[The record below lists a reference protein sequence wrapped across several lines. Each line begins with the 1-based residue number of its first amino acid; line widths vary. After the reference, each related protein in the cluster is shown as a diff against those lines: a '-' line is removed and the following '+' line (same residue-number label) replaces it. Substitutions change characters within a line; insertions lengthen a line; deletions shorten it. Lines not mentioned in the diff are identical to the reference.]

1 MNKALLDT
9 DILSDIGK
17 GLNPVVNANAKTYR
31 RSFGHY
37 SFSTITVME
46 IVRGFQRVQS
56 LQKLNA
62 FVASLAAEEV
72 LSFDEAAAELAGRI
86 LGDLERA
93 GQPIGIALFAV
104 GVLLALVAWSAL
116 LLQQRAII
124 ERRPTSIKSEL
135 SEALRRL
142 PSFFVATLLFLM
154 VVGSGVAVIMVVPAQ
169 YRTGVRIP
177 VEILDVYL
185 AVLLS
190 CTWPAVLFVGQ
201 GPLGALRQSA
211 RLVWGNWWRIAV
223 VYVVGAAVVI
233 VVSVLLGALI
243 AAIVSSLGAGI
254 PVMTSVF
261 AEVANVLGAVT
272 APFVGAL
279 LLAAFADLRVRKEGT
294 DLKQRIAG
302 LAVD

>member
-1 MNKALLDT
+1 MSSALYPPARPLSVGEVLDLVFQIFKAT
-9 DILSDIGK
+9 VVK
-17 GLNPVVNANAKTYR
+17 GLPYGICAVIAQQLPNVYALASGV
-31 RSFGHY
+31 
-37 SFSTITVME
+37 TV
-46 IVRGFQRVQS
+46 RQ
-56 LQKLNA
+56 A
-62 FVASLAAEEV
+62 
-72 LSFDEAAAELAGRI
+72 LS
-86 LGDLERA
+86 A
-93 GQPIGIALFAV
+93 GQPIGVVLFAV

-124 ERRPTSIKSEL
+124 EQRPTSIKSEL
-135 SEALRRL
+135 GEALRRL
-142 PSFFVATLLFLM
+142 PSFFVATLLFLL
-154 VVGSGVAVIMVVPAQ
+154 VVGSGAAVIMVVPPQ

-177 VEILDVYL
+177 VEILSLYM

-190 CTWPAVLFVGQ
+190 CTWPAVLFAGQ

-261 AEVANVLGAVT
+261 TEVANVLGAVT
-272 APFVGAL
+272 APFAGAL

-294 DLKQRIAG
+294 DLKQRIVD

>member
-1 MNKALLDT
+1 MVTSADRHARGVTVRQAL
-9 DILSDIGK
+9 S
-17 GLNPVVNANAKTYR
+17 
-31 RSFGHY
+31 
-37 SFSTITVME
+37 
-46 IVRGFQRVQS
+46 
-56 LQKLNA
+56 
-62 FVASLAAEEV
+62 
-72 LSFDEAAAELAGRI
+72 
-86 LGDLERA
+86 A
-93 GQPIGIALFAV
+93 GQPIGVALFAV

-124 ERRPTSIKSEL
+124 EQRPTSIKSEL
-135 SEALRRL
+135 GEALRKL
-142 PSFFVATLLFLM
+142 PSFFVATLLFLV
-154 VVGSGVAVIMVVPAQ
+154 VVGSGAAVIMVVPSQ

-177 VEILDVYL
+177 VEVLSLYL

-190 CTWPAVLFVGQ
+190 CTWPAVLFAGQ

-261 AEVANVLGAVT
+261 TEVANVLGAVT

-279 LLAAFADLRVRKEGT
+279 LLAVFADLRVRKEGT
-294 DLKQRIAG
+294 DLKQRIVD
-302 LAVD
+302 LAVE

>member
-1 MNKALLDT
+1 MSSSFYPPARPLSVGEVLDLVFQIFKATLV
-9 DILSDIGK
+9 K
-17 GLNPVVNANAKTYR
+17 GLPYGICAVVAQQLPNVYALTSGVTAR
-31 RSFGHY
+31 
-37 SFSTITVME
+37 
-46 IVRGFQRVQS
+46 Q
-56 LQKLNA
+56 A
-62 FVASLAAEEV
+62 
-72 LSFDEAAAELAGRI
+72 LS
-86 LGDLERA
+86 A
-93 GQPIGIALFAV
+93 GQPIGVALFAV

-124 ERRPTSIKSEL
+124 EQRQTSIKSEL
-135 SEALRRL
+135 GEALRRL
-142 PSFFVATLLFLM
+142 PSFFVATLLFLV
-154 VVGSGVAVIMVVPAQ
+154 VVGSGAAVIMVVPPQ

-177 VEILDVYL
+177 VEILGVYL

-190 CTWPAVLFVGQ
+190 CTWPAVLFAGQ
-201 GPLGALRQSA
+201 GPLGALRHSA

-279 LLAAFADLRVRKEGT
+279 LLAVFADLRVRKEGT
-294 DLKQRIAG
+294 DLKQRIVD
-302 LAVD
+302 LAVE

>member
-1 MNKALLDT
+1 MSSAFYPPARPLSVGEVLDLVFQIFKATL
-9 DILSDIGK
+9 
-17 GLNPVVNANAKTYR
+17 
-31 RSFGHY
+31 
-37 SFSTITVME
+37 
-46 IVRGFQRVQS
+46 VRGLPYGICAV
-56 LQKLNA
+56 
-62 FVASLAAEEV
+62 VAQQLPNVYTLASGVSVRQA
-72 LSFDEAAAELAGRI
+72 LS
-86 LGDLERA
+86 A

-124 ERRPTSIKSEL
+124 EQRPTSIKSEL
-135 SEALRRL
+135 GAALRGL
-142 PSFFVATLLFLM
+142 PSFFVATLLFLV
-154 VVGSGVAVIMVVPAQ
+154 VVGSGAAVIMVVPPQ

-177 VEILDVYL
+177 LEILGVYL

-190 CTWPAVLFVGQ
+190 CTWPAVLFAGQ

-272 APFVGAL
+272 APFAGAL

-294 DLKQRIAG
+294 DLKQRIVD
-302 LAVD
+302 LAVE

>member
-1 MNKALLDT
+1 MSSAFYPPARPLSVGEVLDLVFQIFKATLVKALPYGICAVVAQQLPNVYALASGVT
-9 DILSDIGK
+9 VRQALS
-17 GLNPVVNANAKTYR
+17 
-31 RSFGHY
+31 
-37 SFSTITVME
+37 
-46 IVRGFQRVQS
+46 
-56 LQKLNA
+56 
-62 FVASLAAEEV
+62 
-72 LSFDEAAAELAGRI
+72 
-86 LGDLERA
+86 A
-93 GQPIGIALFAV
+93 GQPIGVALFAV

-124 ERRPTSIKSEL
+124 EQRPTSIKSEL
-135 SEALRRL
+135 GEALRSL
-142 PSFFVATLLFLM
+142 PSFFVATLLFLV
-154 VVGSGVAVIMVVPAQ
+154 VVGSGVAVMMVMPPQ

-177 VEILDVYL
+177 VEILSVYL

-190 CTWPAVLFVGQ
+190 CTWPAVLFAGQ

-233 VVSVLLGALI
+233 VASVLLGALI

-261 AEVANVLGAVT
+261 TEVANVLGAVT
-272 APFVGAL
+272 APFAGAL
-279 LLAAFADLRVRKEGT
+279 LLGTFADLRVRKEGT

>member
-1 MNKALLDT
+1 MSSAFYPPARPLSVGEVLDLVFQIFKATLV
-9 DILSDIGK
+9 K
-17 GLNPVVNANAKTYR
+17 GLPYGICAVVAQQLPNVYALA
-31 RSFGHY
+31 SGV
-37 SFSTITVME
+37 TV
-46 IVRGFQRVQS
+46 RQ
-56 LQKLNA
+56 A
-62 FVASLAAEEV
+62 
-72 LSFDEAAAELAGRI
+72 LS
-86 LGDLERA
+86 A
-93 GQPIGIALFAV
+93 GQPIGVVLFAV

-124 ERRPTSIKSEL
+124 EQRPTSIKSEL
-135 SEALRRL
+135 GEALRRL
-142 PSFFVATLLFLM
+142 PAFFVATLLFLV
-154 VVGSGVAVIMVVPAQ
+154 VVGCGAAVIMVVPSQ
-169 YRTGVRIP
+169 YRAGVRIP
-177 VEILDVYL
+177 VEILSVYL

-190 CTWPAVLFVGQ
+190 CTWPAVLFAGQ

-261 AEVANVLGAVT
+261 TEVANVLGAVT
-272 APFVGAL
+272 APFAGAL
-279 LLAAFADLRVRKEGT
+279 LLAAFADLRVRREGT
-294 DLKQRIAG
+294 DLKQRIVD

>member
-1 MNKALLDT
+1 MSSAFYPPARPLSVGEVLDLVFQVFKATLV
-9 DILSDIGK
+9 K
-17 GLNPVVNANAKTYR
+17 GLPYGICAVVAQQLPNVYALA
-31 RSFGHY
+31 SGV
-37 SFSTITVME
+37 TV
-46 IVRGFQRVQS
+46 RQ
-56 LQKLNA
+56 A
-62 FVASLAAEEV
+62 
-72 LSFDEAAAELAGRI
+72 LS
-86 LGDLERA
+86 A

-104 GVLLALVAWSAL
+104 GMLLALMAWSAL

-124 ERRPTSIKSEL
+124 EQRQTSIKSEL
-135 SEALRRL
+135 GAALRRL
-142 PSFFVATLLFLM
+142 PSFFVATLLFLV
-154 VVGSGVAVIMVVPAQ
+154 VVGSGVALIMVVPPQ
-169 YRTGVRIP
+169 YRAGVRIP
-177 VEILDVYL
+177 AEILSVYL

-190 CTWPAVLFVGQ
+190 CTWPAVLFAGQ

-261 AEVANVLGAVT
+261 TEVANVLGAVT
-272 APFVGAL
+272 APFAGAL
-279 LLAAFADLRVRKEGT
+279 LLGTFADLRVRKEGT
-294 DLKQRIAG
+294 DLKQRIVD

>member
-1 MNKALLDT
+1 MSSAFYPPARPLSVGEVLDLVFQIFKATLV
-9 DILSDIGK
+9 K
-17 GLNPVVNANAKTYR
+17 GLPYGICAVVAQQLPNVYALAR
-31 RSFGHY
+31 GV
-37 SFSTITVME
+37 TV
-46 IVRGFQRVQS
+46 RQ
-56 LQKLNA
+56 A
-62 FVASLAAEEV
+62 
-72 LSFDEAAAELAGRI
+72 LS
-86 LGDLERA
+86 A
-93 GQPIGIALFAV
+93 GQPIGVALFAV

-124 ERRPTSIKSEL
+124 EQRPTSIKSEL
-135 SEALRRL
+135 GEALRRL
-142 PSFFVATLLFLM
+142 PSFFVATLLFLV
-154 VVGSGVAVIMVVPAQ
+154 VVGSGAAVIMVVPPQ

-177 VEILDVYL
+177 VEILSVYL

-190 CTWPAVLFVGQ
+190 CTWPAVLFAGQ
-201 GPLGALRQSA
+201 GPVGALRQSA

-272 APFVGAL
+272 APFAGAL

-294 DLKQRIAG
+294 DLKQRIVD
-302 LAVD
+302 LAVG

>member
-1 MNKALLDT
+1 MSSAFYPPARPLSVGEVLDLVFQIFKATLV
-9 DILSDIGK
+9 K
-17 GLNPVVNANAKTYR
+17 GLPYGICAVVAQQLPNVYALA
-31 RSFGHY
+31 SGV
-37 SFSTITVME
+37 TV
-46 IVRGFQRVQS
+46 RQ
-56 LQKLNA
+56 A
-62 FVASLAAEEV
+62 
-72 LSFDEAAAELAGRI
+72 LS
-86 LGDLERA
+86 A

-124 ERRPTSIKSEL
+124 EQRPTSIKSEL
-135 SEALRRL
+135 GEALRRL
-142 PSFFVATLLFLM
+142 PSFFGATLLFL
-154 VVGSGVAVIMVVPAQ
+154 VLVGSGVAVIMTVPPQ
-169 YRTGVRIP
+169 YRTGVRFP
-177 VEILDVYL
+177 VEILSLYL

-190 CTWPAVLFVGQ
+190 CTWPAVLFAGQ
-201 GPLGALRQSA
+201 GPLGALRQSV
-211 RLVWGNWWRIAV
+211 RLVWRNWWRVAV

-261 AEVANVLGAVT
+261 TEVANVLGAVT
-272 APFVGAL
+272 APFAGAL
-279 LLAAFADLRVRKEGT
+279 LLATFADLRVRKEGT

>member
-1 MNKALLDT
+1 MSSAFYPPARPLSVGEVLDLVFQIFKATLV
-9 DILSDIGK
+9 K
-17 GLNPVVNANAKTYR
+17 GLPYGICAVVAQQLPNVYALAR
-31 RSFGHY
+31 GV
-37 SFSTITVME
+37 TV
-46 IVRGFQRVQS
+46 RQ
-56 LQKLNA
+56 A
-62 FVASLAAEEV
+62 
-72 LSFDEAAAELAGRI
+72 LS
-86 LGDLERA
+86 A
-93 GQPIGIALFAV
+93 GQPIGVALFAV

-124 ERRPTSIKSEL
+124 EQRPTSIKSEL
-135 SEALRRL
+135 GEALRRL
-142 PSFFVATLLFLM
+142 PSFFVATLLFLV
-154 VVGSGVAVIMVVPAQ
+154 VVGSGAAVIMVVPPQ

-177 VEILDVYL
+177 VEILSVYL

-190 CTWPAVLFVGQ
+190 CTWPAVLFAGQ
-201 GPLGALRQSA
+201 GPVGALRQSA

-272 APFVGAL
+272 APFAGAL

-294 DLKQRIAG
+294 DLKQRIVD
-302 LAVD
+302 LAVE

>member
-1 MNKALLDT
+1 MSSAFYPPARPLSVGEVLDLVFQIFKATL
-9 DILSDIGK
+9 
-17 GLNPVVNANAKTYR
+17 
-31 RSFGHY
+31 
-37 SFSTITVME
+37 
-46 IVRGFQRVQS
+46 VRGLPYGICAV
-56 LQKLNA
+56 
-62 FVASLAAEEV
+62 VAQQLPNVYALASGVTVRQA
-72 LSFDEAAAELAGRI
+72 LS
-86 LGDLERA
+86 A

-124 ERRPTSIKSEL
+124 EQRPTSIKSEL
-135 SEALRRL
+135 GEALRRL
-142 PSFFVATLLFLM
+142 PSFFVATLLFLV
-154 VVGSGVAVIMVVPAQ
+154 VVGSGVALIMVVPPQ
-169 YRTGVRIP
+169 YRAGVRIP
-177 VEILDVYL
+177 AEILSVYL

-190 CTWPAVLFVGQ
+190 CTWPAVLFAGQ

-261 AEVANVLGAVT
+261 TEVANVLGAVT
-272 APFVGAL
+272 APFAGAL
-279 LLAAFADLRVRKEGT
+279 LLGTFADLRVRKEGT
-294 DLKQRIAG
+294 DLKQRIVD
-302 LAVD
+302 LAVE

>member
-1 MNKALLDT
+1 MSSAFYPPARPLSVGEVLDLVFQIFKATLV
-9 DILSDIGK
+9 K
-17 GLNPVVNANAKTYR
+17 GLPYGICAVVAQQLPNVYALA
-31 RSFGHY
+31 SGV
-37 SFSTITVME
+37 TV
-46 IVRGFQRVQS
+46 RQ
-56 LQKLNA
+56 A
-62 FVASLAAEEV
+62 
-72 LSFDEAAAELAGRI
+72 LS
-86 LGDLERA
+86 A
-93 GQPIGIALFAV
+93 GQPIGVALFAV

-124 ERRPTSIKSEL
+124 EQRPTSIKSEL
-135 SEALRRL
+135 GEALRRL
-142 PSFFVATLLFLM
+142 PSFFVATLLFLV
-154 VVGSGVAVIMVVPAQ
+154 VVGSGVAVMMVMPPQ

-177 VEILDVYL
+177 VEILSVYL

-190 CTWPAVLFVGQ
+190 CTWPAVLFAGQ

-233 VVSVLLGALI
+233 VASVLLGALI

-261 AEVANVLGAVT
+261 TEVANVLGAVT
-272 APFVGAL
+272 APFAGAL
-279 LLAAFADLRVRKEGT
+279 LLGTFADLRVRKEGT

>member
-1 MNKALLDT
+1 MSSAFYPPARPLSVGEVLDLVFQIFKATLV
-9 DILSDIGK
+9 K
-17 GLNPVVNANAKTYR
+17 GLPYGICAVVAQQLPNVYALA
-31 RSFGHY
+31 SGV
-37 SFSTITVME
+37 TV
-46 IVRGFQRVQS
+46 RQ
-56 LQKLNA
+56 A
-62 FVASLAAEEV
+62 
-72 LSFDEAAAELAGRI
+72 LS
-86 LGDLERA
+86 A
-93 GQPIGIALFAV
+93 GQPIGVALFAV

-124 ERRPTSIKSEL
+124 EQRPTSIKSEL
-135 SEALRRL
+135 GEALRRL
-142 PSFFVATLLFLM
+142 PSFFVATLLFLV
-154 VVGSGVAVIMVVPAQ
+154 VVGSGVAVIMTVPPQ

-177 VEILDVYL
+177 IEILSLYL

-190 CTWPAVLFVGQ
+190 CTWPAVLFAGQ

-261 AEVANVLGAVT
+261 TEVANVLGAVT
-272 APFVGAL
+272 APFAGAL
-279 LLAAFADLRVRKEGT
+279 LLATFADLRVRKEGT
-294 DLKQRIAG
+294 DLKRRIVD
-302 LAVD
+302 LAVE